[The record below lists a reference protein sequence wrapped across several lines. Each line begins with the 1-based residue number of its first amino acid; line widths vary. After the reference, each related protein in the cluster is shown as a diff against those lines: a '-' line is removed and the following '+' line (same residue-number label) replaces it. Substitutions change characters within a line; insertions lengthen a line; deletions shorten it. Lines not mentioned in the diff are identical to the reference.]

1 MNTMQLSYRLLI
13 LIAMACTPFCASS
26 AWREGFKGDDT
37 LYLVGSGK
45 AQADLPQVQ
54 RDAMA
59 REAAV
64 MDAMGHWPRF
74 CPAQTS
80 DDGVQSFRIENQKK
94 RSFECDGGECRA
106 RIVIEKRS
114 LRAKCKS

>member
-1 MNTMQLSYRLLI
+1 MNMKLVPFLLLG
-13 LIAMACTPFCASS
+13 LIPFCASS

-37 LYLVGSGK
+37 LYLVGEGK
-45 AQADLPQVQ
+45 AQSDLPQVQ

-74 CPAQTS
+74 CPAQSS

-94 RSFECDGGECRA
+94 RSFECDSGACRA

-114 LRAKCKS
+114 LRDKCKG